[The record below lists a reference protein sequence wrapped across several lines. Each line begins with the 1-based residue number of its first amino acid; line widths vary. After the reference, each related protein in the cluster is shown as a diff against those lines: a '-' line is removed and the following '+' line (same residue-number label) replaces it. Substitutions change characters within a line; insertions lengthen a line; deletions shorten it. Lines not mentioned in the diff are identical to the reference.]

1 MKKQITLAV
10 IALFAGGLMI
20 LQNCG
25 SGIGGY
31 GGNTA
36 SGASPCP
43 APASW
48 FPHSQTPKP
57 IENGPSSPFY
67 NINTTTNCDF
77 HLWSWQKF
85 LYLTQTDANGKARF
99 ENLVQVNNQMQFL
112 GTSLN
117 LIDSSQAGTGTI
129 LVDKQGRAIYYSIYM
144 DPIMYG
150 FAKIYTN
157 LFKLKCYTNGKLD
170 SNKLHQYGYDTLNY
184 PVGSFE
190 LKAAWIMASSV
201 PANQLQNFYVSTAK
215 FNGSNVKVALVGIH
229 IAGRVVNHP
238 EFIWATFEHKNAAP
252 TAQWPANIL
261 TDSTPNPAQ
270 VLSTNDYLF
279 YNANTPMDSCSI
291 VKKSGVVGPF
301 KSIYHLFDHGTQPEY
316 VGITQA
322 AKSQDS
328 SNLVN
333 IDSINASVFAQLSPS
348 DVWSN
353 YEYFGSIWTDPTVAT
368 LQPHNSSIGSLKA
381 ANLRGSRAL
390 SNIAAETYIQYSDF
404 GTPTPTPTPT
414 ISLNCFGC
422 HNTFDYNNNQTGY
435 NLALSHL
442 FSNNLSLIT
451 KQKTIDQQH
460 LPQSK

>member
-1 MKKQITLAV
+1 MKKQITLAL
-10 IALFAGGLMI
+10 ITSFAVGLMI
-20 LQNCG
+20 FQNCG
-25 SGIGGY
+25 SNSGGY
-31 GGNTA
+31 GGATNDV
-36 SGASPCP
+36 SSPCA
-43 APASW
+43 APATW

-85 LYLTQTDANGKARF
+85 LYLTQTDSNGKPRF
-99 ENLVQVNNQMQFL
+99 ENLIQVNNQMQLL
-112 GTSLN
+112 GTTLN
-117 LIDSSQAGTGTI
+117 LIDSSQAGTQTI

-144 DPIMYG
+144 DPVMYG

-157 LFKLKCYTNGKLD
+157 LFKQQCYTNGKLD
-170 SNKLHQYGYDTLNY
+170 AAKLHAKGYDTLNY

-190 LKAAWIMASSV
+190 LKVAWIMASSV
-201 PANQLQNFYVSTAK
+201 PTNQLQNFYVTTAK
-215 FNGSNVKVALVGIH
+215 FNGTTVKVAMVGMH

-238 EFIWATFEHKNAAP
+238 ELIWATFEHKNAAP

-279 YNANTPMDSCSI
+279 YNANTPLDSCSI
-291 VKKSGVVGPF
+291 VKSKGVVGPF

-316 VGITQA
+316 IGITQA

-328 SNLVN
+328 TNLVN
-333 IDSINASVFAQLSPS
+333 IDSINTSVFAQLSTS

-353 YEYFGSIWTDPTVAT
+353 YEYFGSIWINPVTAPLTPNDP
-368 LQPHNSSIGSLKA
+368 NIGSLYA

-390 SNIAAETYIQYSDF
+390 SNIAAETYIQYL
-404 GTPTPTPTPT
+404 GKKAPTPT
-414 ISLNCFGC
+414 ISFNCFGC
-422 HNTFDYNNNQTGY
+422 HNTVDFNNNNAGY

-451 KQKTIDQQH
+451 KLKTIDQQH
-460 LPQSK
+460 LPLAK

>member
-10 IALFAGGLMI
+10 IALFAIGLI
-20 LQNCG
+20 VLQNCG
-25 SGIGGY
+25 SGGGGY
-31 GGNTA
+31 EGSAGT
-36 SGASPCP
+36 GQSPCA

-48 FPHSQTPKP
+48 FPHSQTPMP
-57 IENGPSSPFY
+57 IENGPSSPFF

-85 LYLTQTDANGKARF
+85 LYLTQTDKNGKARF
-99 ENLVQVNNQMQFL
+99 ENLIQVNNQMQPL
-112 GTSLN
+112 GTTLN
-117 LIDSSQAGTGTI
+117 LIDSNQAGTKTI
-129 LVDKQGRAIYYSIYM
+129 LVDKQGRAVYYSIYM
-144 DPIMYG
+144 DPVMYG
-150 FAKIYTN
+150 FSKIYTK
-157 LFKLKCYTNGKLD
+157 LFKQNCYTNGKLD
-170 SNKLHQYGYDTLNY
+170 TNKLRQHGYDTLNY

-190 LKAAWIMASSV
+190 LKAAWVMASSV
-201 PANQLQNFYVSTAK
+201 PANQLNNFYVSTANLK
-215 FNGSNVKVALVGIH
+215 GNTVKVALVGMH

-261 TDSTPNPAQ
+261 SDSTPDPTQ
-270 VLSTNDYLF
+270 ILSTNDYLF

-291 VKKSGVVGPF
+291 VKNAGVVGPF

-316 VGITQA
+316 VGITKA

-333 IDSINASVFAQLSPS
+333 IDSINASVFAQLSPT

-368 LQPHNSSIGSLKA
+368 LQPNNESIGSLFA
-381 ANLRGSRAL
+381 PNLRGSRAL
-390 SNIAAETYIQYSDF
+390 SNIGAETYIQYL
-404 GTPTPTPTPT
+404 GTGAPTPTL
-414 ISLNCFGC
+414 SFNCFGC
-422 HNTFDYNNNQTGY
+422 HNTVDFENNNAGY

-442 FSNNLSLIT
+442 FSNNLSFIT
-451 KQKTIDQQH
+451 QQKNIE
-460 LPQSK
+460 QSNVPKRK